1 MTTVVLVTGGFD
13 PLHSGHI
20 AYFEAARE
28 FVPDPESGDQLW
40 VALNSDAW
48 LARKKGRSF
57 MPVQERASIVKN
69 LWMVDRVITG
79 FDDSDGSAS
88 GAIHQAFNLGAEH
101 IIFANGGDRGT
112 GNTPEQNVYGDNP
125 NVDFFFGIGGEDKK
139 NSSSWILKDWKAPK
153 TEREWGHY
161 RELYSGDGFAV
172 KELVIAPHSK
182 LSMQRHQHR
191 SETWNLVSGEAYVR
205 MNSVSTEGLDP
216 SDGAVRRTLS
226 TQNPIDIPKRV
237 WHQGV
242 NDSDEP
248 AHIVEIWKGKS
259 ELLTED
265 DIERWD

>member
-28 FVPDPESGDQLW
+28 FVPDPEAGDQLW

-57 MPVQERASIVKN
+57 MPIQERASIVKN

-79 FDDSDGSAS
+79 FDDSDDSAS

-101 IIFANGGDRGT
+101 IIFANGGDRSKD
-112 GNTPEQNVYGDNP
+112 NIPEQEAYKHSP
-125 NVDFFFGIGGEDKK
+125 NIDFLFGIGGEDKK

-205 MNSVSTEGLDP
+205 MNSVSTTELDP

-242 NDSDEP
+242 NDSDKP

-259 ELLTED
+259 ELLTEE

>member
-20 AYFEAARE
+20 AYFKAARE
-28 FVPDPESGDQLW
+28 LGDELW
-40 VALNSDAW
+40 VGLNSDSW
-48 LARKKGRSF
+48 LARKKGRHF
-57 MPVQERASIVKN
+57 MPLTERASIVKN
-69 LWMVDRVITG
+69 LRMVDRVITN

-88 GAIHQAFNLGAEH
+88 GAIHKAFNLGAAH

-112 GNTPEQNVYGDNP
+112 DNTPEQDAYKYTP
-125 NVDFFFGIGGEDKK
+125 NIEFVFGIGGEDKK

-172 KELVIAPHSK
+172 KELVIAPRSQ

-205 MNSVSTEGLDP
+205 MNSISTEGLDP
-216 SDGAVRRTLS
+216 GDGAVRRTLS

-237 WHQGV
+237 WHQGC
-242 NDSDEP
+242 NDTDKP

-259 ELLTED
+259 ELLTEE